1 MSLTLL
7 LDALKATVDN
17 AGNEIALI
25 EMDSFDSPFSAADL
39 NQIRL
44 MCGELSM
51 KIHTMKNKP
60 PCSGCYFCECPP
72 YRCNQGSG

>member
-1 MSLTLL
+1 MSLILL
-7 LDALKATVDN
+7 LDALKATADN

-25 EMDSFDSPFSAADL
+25 EMDLFDSPFTASDL

-51 KIHTMKNKP
+51 KIHTMKNQSKIELNKRFGKW
-60 PCSGCYFCECPP
+60 SE
-72 YRCNQGSG
+72 

>member
-1 MSLTLL
+1 MSLILL
-7 LDALKATVDN
+7 LDALKATADN

-25 EMDSFDSPFSAADL
+25 EMDLFDSPFSASDL

-51 KIHTMKNKP
+51 KIHTMKNDWKKVV
-60 PCSGCYFCECPP
+60 E
-72 YRCNQGSG
+72 